1 MSDKPIQRPTVR
13 LVPANGPDRE
23 ARLVRAIAIL
33 IEAAKAMQ
41 GKKAA

>member
-1 MSDKPIQRPTVR
+1 MAKADKPTAR
-13 LVPANGPDRE
+13 LLRSPAPDTE
-23 ARLVRAIAIL
+23 ARLVRAVAIL